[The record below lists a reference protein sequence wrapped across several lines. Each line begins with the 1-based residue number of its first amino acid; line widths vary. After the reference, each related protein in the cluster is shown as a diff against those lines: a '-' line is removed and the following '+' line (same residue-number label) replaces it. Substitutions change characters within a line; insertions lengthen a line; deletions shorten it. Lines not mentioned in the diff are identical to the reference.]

1 MSHMDGKGPV
11 IEGSENGRRLGN
23 CQGNQLKDLSLLG
36 KGRGLRCNAGG
47 GVGNGKRLRYN
58 LKGNESRSFNR

>member
-1 MSHMDGKGPV
+1 MDGKGPS

-23 CQGNQLKDLSLLG
+23 CIGEEEKEITLLG
-36 KGRGLRCNAGG
+36 KGRGLRCKAGG

-58 LKGNESRSFNR
+58 LKGNENCSFNR